1 MIAPLAFE
9 SPVSLNIQPVSLQS
23 PGLTRMFAAAVVN
36 RQFFAMLLNNPQ
48 EALQRGYLGETFS
61 LTKDECE
68 LLVSIQ
74 ARSLADLARQINRSL
89 VTR

>member
-1 MIAPLAFE
+1 MIAPLAFN
-9 SPVSLNIQPVSLQS
+9 SSVNLNVQPISLQS

-36 RQFFAMLLNNPQ
+36 RQFCEMLLNNPQ
-48 EALQRGYLGETFS
+48 EALQQGYLGETFS
-61 LTKDECE
+61 LTTDECE
-68 LLVSIQ
+68 LIISIQ

>member
-36 RQFFAMLLNNPQ
+36 RQFCEMLLNNPQ